1 MQSAAFKQA
10 YERLPS
16 LSECQFIGIEA
27 AISILLA
34 KKYLVQ
40 ADQKLSGFGTAD
52 EIASEA
58 ARLMTAAMSTASRM
72 GSSRPRPG
80 SLHPNLTGPF
90 RGCSAATTPLC
101 RKGRS
106 DARSGGDD
114 RGPRCSLTPNRTTV
128 GASSQLLV
136 LSGTRPTVS
145 RVPAAS
151 ASRRK
156 VAKEGSRRRVDHDR
170 RVTLPPSRRATAK
183 LILTMFT
190 VILAGC
196 DDGHRSDPLLGRW
209 EHDHPVSLFVL
220 QFHRSEYYRELG
232 GYSDKV
238 TLKDEGG
245 TYEAIGDYHFDQK
258 SSPTKASPSSEPKGS
273 AYAAR
278 HKIESA
284 RCWGASGGASTTREV
299 DRAAAA
305 PPSWPPSATNAR
317 FNV

>member
-1 MQSAAFKQA
+1 MSGGSRSGSGGTA
-10 YERLPS
+10 LLLHS
-16 LSECQFIGIEA
+16 GEA
-27 AISILLA
+27 A
-34 KKYLVQ
+34 
-40 ADQKLSGFGTAD
+40 
-52 EIASEA
+52 
-58 ARLMTAAMSTASRM
+58 
-72 GSSRPRPG
+72 
-80 SLHPNLTGPF
+80 
-90 RGCSAATTPLC
+90 GCRWLP
-101 RKGRS
+101 
-106 DARSGGDD
+106 
-114 RGPRCSLTPNRTTV
+114 V
-128 GASSQLLV
+128 GAAVLADAESNYGGRLLTTAG

-305 PPSWPPSATNAR
+305 PPSWPPGATNAR

>member
-1 MQSAAFKQA
+1 MEQGMQSAAFKQA

-136 LSGTRPTVS
+136 CL
-145 RVPAAS
+145 VP
-151 ASRRK
+151 
-156 VAKEGSRRRVDHDR
+156 G
-170 RVTLPPSRRATAK
+170 
-183 LILTMFT
+183 
-190 VILAGC
+190 
-196 DDGHRSDPLLGRW
+196 
-209 EHDHPVSLFVL
+209 
-220 QFHRSEYYRELG
+220 
-232 GYSDKV
+232 
-238 TLKDEGG
+238 
-245 TYEAIGDYHFDQK
+245 
-258 SSPTKASPSSEPKGS
+258 
-273 AYAAR
+273 
-278 HKIESA
+278 
-284 RCWGASGGASTTREV
+284 
-299 DRAAAA
+299 
-305 PPSWPPSATNAR
+305 PPSAAYRPPRHRGAR
-317 FNV
+317 WQRRAPVAVSTMIVASPCHPPDVQRRSSSSQCSLSFWQGAMTATAPIRCWVDGSMITR